1 MNLSMEDI
9 ERIAELNG
17 LEFIDNPTKEQLE
30 EQREW
35 LAEYRKDNVVGQIFV
50 KVLFI
55 NVLCVT
61 DNVYVNYIDEDKFTR
76 EVKLICGL
84 KVWKIWIG

>member
-1 MNLSMEDI
+1 M
-9 ERIAELNG
+9 
-17 LEFIDNPTKEQLE
+17 
-30 EQREW
+30 
-35 LAEYRKDNVVGQIFV
+35 VGQIFV
-50 KVLFI
+50 KVLFL